1 MTTRGKRAGTTAT
14 GTTAAG
20 APAGT
25 PTGTPAE
32 TSTGTAAGL
41 PGPGGGGGSGGGRL
55 PLLDVLRGVAIL
67 GTLMT
72 NVWIFTGAG
81 GEWGVLAA
89 GASSPLGGGSA
100 GDVAEAVFRLV
111 ADGKFL
117 SMLTILFGA
126 GLAIQYRSAER
137 RGEPWPGRY
146 RWRALFLFA
155 EGTLHFLLIFAWDVL
170 MGYAVTAL
178 FTAWLL
184 TRSARARRRVM
195 AWALG
200 LHLTLMGL
208 LTAALAY
215 AEADGDADADGG
227 VPQEVVDLYAHGS
240 WADLVAFRLENA
252 LVLRAEPVLSF
263 GLLLFLFLL
272 GVRLMRAGAFGADA
286 AGRRIR
292 ARMLRWGL
300 GLGVP
305 LNVACALGG
314 DAWFLMGRYGAAPLV
329 AVGYVGLIGAVVDR
343 VRRPGPLTRG
353 LTSLGRTALSGYVLQ
368 NLLCG
373 VVAYGFGLGLAEK
386 LGDGAGGGGGRGW
399 EPWWVMGLWA
409 AVSVLLLAGSTLWL
423 RRFPAGPLESAQR
436 WALRLAGKRSTGRG
450 GSS

>member
-1 MTTRGKRAGTTAT
+1 MTTRGKRAGTTAGTPT
-14 GTTAAG
+14 GATAG
-20 APAGT
+20 APTGT
-25 PTGTPAE
+25 PTGT
-32 TSTGTAAGL
+32 TAGA
-41 PGPGGGGGSGGGRL
+41 PGPDGGGGSGGGGGRL

-89 GASSPLGGGSA
+89 GAPSLLGGGSA

-146 RWRALFLFA
+146 RWRALFLFT

-184 TRSARARRRVM
+184 TRSARARRRVT

-215 AEADGDADADGG
+215 GDGDAGAGGG
-227 VPQEVVDLYAHGS
+227 VPREVVDLYAHGG

-252 LVLRAEPVLSF
+252 VVLRVEPVLTF

-286 AGRRIR
+286 TGRRIR

-300 GLGVP
+300 GVGVP

-343 VRRPGPLTRG
+343 VRRPGPLTSS

-436 WALRLAGKRSTGRG
+436 WALRLTEKRSTGRG